1 MEHITIVGGP
11 YIFPEL
17 VNDYIE
23 EYLNALLLFL
33 GIGIVQACECFFS
46 YT

>member
-1 MEHITIVGGP
+1 MT
-11 YIFPEL
+11 YT
-17 VNDYIE
+17 E

-33 GIGIVQACECFFS
+33 GMGIVQACECFFS